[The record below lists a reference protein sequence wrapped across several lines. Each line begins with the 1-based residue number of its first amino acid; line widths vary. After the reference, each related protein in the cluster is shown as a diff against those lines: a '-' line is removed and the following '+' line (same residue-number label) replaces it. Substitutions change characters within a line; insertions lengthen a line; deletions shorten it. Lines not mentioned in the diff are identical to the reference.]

1 MNRSER
7 IQAAEMVEELESVD
21 DLADLEREVNGKPA
35 ESPLLAEPGPRSLV
49 QSFEKTRQPLALI
62 DGGQSFVYANPSFR
76 SFLKRFAYPEASSFF
91 KTFNSAF
98 EAEQRRDLIAAL
110 GDPGRGFEWK
120 GTISHKN
127 IFRKEAQTMITKVH
141 ILPHW
146 REREA
151 RGRPGAY
158 IVYLDDVTEE
168 YKGFL
173 RDNLDS
179 LLRAS
184 LKKDR
189 DTGTHVQRVNLYSRR
204 LAEELYRDP
213 RWPQVDA
220 DFIEEI
226 GFLAA
231 MHDVGKIGTPDDIL
245 NKQGP
250 LDEFEWKVMKEHTI
264 NGAFILSSYPQ
275 RMAKEIALSH
285 HEWWNGS
292 GYPYKLE
299 GGQIPLAARIV
310 TLADV
315 YDALRMTRSYK
326 TPYPHDV
333 AMRKMGDER
342 GVHFDPELFEIFL
355 AIAGDFEGIYA
366 KNAD

>member
-1 MNRSER
+1 MKRSER
-7 IQAAEMVEELESVD
+7 IQAIEAVEELESVD
-21 DLADLEREVNGKPA
+21 DLGDLEREINDKPA

-49 QSFEKTRQPLALI
+49 LSYERTSQPLALI
-62 DGGQSFVYANPSFR
+62 DSGQGFIYANPPFR
-76 SFLKRFAYPEASSFF
+76 VFLKRFAYPEASSFL

-98 EAEQRRDLIAAL
+98 EAEQRRDLIASL

-127 IFRKEAQTMITKVH
+127 VFRKEAATVITKVH
-141 ILPHW
+141 ILPYW
-146 REREA
+146 RERDP
-151 RGRPGAY
+151 RGRPSAY
-158 IVYLDDVTEE
+158 TVYLDNVTEE

-189 DTGTHVQRVNLYSRR
+189 DTGNHVQRVNLYSRR

-292 GYPYKLE
+292 GYPFNLE
-299 GGQIPLAARIV
+299 GKQIPLAARIV

-326 TPYPHDV
+326 TPYPHEV
-333 AMRKMGDER
+333 ALQKMGEER
-342 GVHFDPELFEIFL
+342 DLHFDPELFGVFL
-355 AIAGDFEGIYA
+355 AVAPDFEGIYA
-366 KNAD
+366 KNTD